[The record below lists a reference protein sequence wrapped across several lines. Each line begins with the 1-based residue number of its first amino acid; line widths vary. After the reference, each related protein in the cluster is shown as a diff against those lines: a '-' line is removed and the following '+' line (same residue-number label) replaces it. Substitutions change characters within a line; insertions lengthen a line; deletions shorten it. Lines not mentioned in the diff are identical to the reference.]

1 MYKQTLKWEAA
12 RQKRGKVAVLA
23 WTCVMLY
30 WEICGLEMDPTQTS
44 SMTVWR
50 PQHLQQ
56 DSFHFHSSLEASAE
70 KTI

>member
-12 RQKRGKVAVLA
+12 LQNRGKVAILA

-30 WEICGLEMDPTQTS
+30 WEICGLEMKPIQTY

-50 PQHLQQ
+50 PQHLQK
-56 DSFHFHSSLEASAE
+56 DSFTRPFLTGS
-70 KTI
+70 